1 MGFDQMMLSYNHY
14 TVTAASIIL
23 TFKNALTS
31 VPTIAVTVSPS
42 PTPITVIDQIL
53 EFGMVESD
61 VLESKAVYGCNKL
74 LKTRCSI
81 KKVQGVKDVVDV
93 TDLQG
98 TAAANPV
105 EQTYF
110 HCQMW
115 DATAV
120 TGGANVDCTI
130 EYTAIFT
137 EPRVLTESL
146 IAKLKVLGLFDEV
159 KK

>member
-14 TVTAASIIL
+14 TVTGAQILL
-23 TFKNALTS
+23 TFKNALSS
-31 VPTIAVTVSPS
+31 VPAIAITVMPS
-42 PTPITVIDQIL
+42 ATPITVIDQIV
-53 EFGMVESD
+53 EFGLLQAD
-61 VLESKAVYGCNKL
+61 VLEAKGSYGANKI
-74 LKTRCSI
+74 LKSRCSI
-81 KKVQGVKDVVDV
+81 KKVQGVNDVVDV

-115 DATAV
+115 DAAAV

-130 EYTAIFT
+130 EYTAVFT
-137 EPRVLTESL
+137 EPRVLSASL
-146 IAKLKVLGLFDEV
+146 VQKLKMLGVFDDV
-159 KK
+159 KR